1 MTATAASAG
10 NQTNILF
17 RLSRLLTPLAANMFN
32 KKSFYR
38 QFILYR
44 VTVFAYDR
52 PSIKRRII
60 NIISIR
66 RGDRERL
73 GRVKQTIGLLIVSF
87 CLWSSHFEWIEVTSI
102 ERYLLTCSL
111 ARSLARLLACLLASL
126 SKSLQKEKRHSSLFW
141 RALPIISSYF
151 SLQRS
156 ITKNNR
162 NGDRT
167 IETLHIPLVS
177 PFQTLSPF
185 TTQTLRS

>member
-111 ARSLARLLACLLASL
+111 ARSLARLLALFVKHTRASELSSFWLSICGVSTEFCIQFLSPSSCTESL
-126 SKSLQKEKRHSSLFW
+126 SWWKRGRS
-141 RALPIISSYF
+141 F
-151 SLQRS
+151 SLQEKLENDWDGFIAGFKS
-156 ITKNNR
+156 
-162 NGDRT
+162 
-167 IETLHIPLVS
+167 LY
-177 PFQTLSPF
+177 
-185 TTQTLRS
+185 